1 MREILIIKRVNILCK
16 KYVNSSKQSFIYNMH
31 KRVLFFFSNMLIFN
45 GMFYD
50 LFDKKRTIYISNRSL
65 FKNIIKDY
73 FKLFYNY

>member
-1 MREILIIKRVNILCK
+1 MSVI
-16 KYVNSSKQSFIYNMH
+16 
-31 KRVLFFFSNMLIFN
+31 FFSNMLIFN

-73 FKLFYNY
+73 SIIIRLKK

>member
-1 MREILIIKRVNILCK
+1 MNVI
-16 KYVNSSKQSFIYNMH
+16 
-31 KRVLFFFSNMLIFN
+31 FFSNMLIFN

>member
-1 MREILIIKRVNILCK
+1 MSIAPNNPLYITCINEC
-16 KYVNSSKQSFIYNMH
+16 Y
-31 KRVLFFFSNMLIFN
+31 FFFSNMLIFN

>member
-1 MREILIIKRVNILCK
+1 MSIAPNNPLYITCINEC
-16 KYVNSSKQSFIYNMH
+16 Y
-31 KRVLFFFSNMLIFN
+31 FFSNMLIFN
-45 GMFYD
+45 SMFYD